1 MDTKSELWYTSF
13 MREETVTQVHT
24 ASSIARS
31 LAADIHSGRY
41 APDEMLP
48 SERDLCEDFTVG
60 RNVVRESLTILQG
73 IGLVDHSKG
82 KRPRVVSPTLSKIME
97 GVGSAAQF
105 FFSGSEGLAH
115 LEQARLFLETSLLR
129 YATEHATNAQIG
141 KLVEAIDVCEES
153 VGEIEAF
160 RDADVRFH
168 RVLAEIPGNPIFTA
182 LHDTFVERL
191 MKNRAVLPD
200 LERHNTASNQEHRE
214 IVSAILDKDSDRA
227 VKILTD
233 HLTRNFGTYFR
244 LAMGR
249 SDVSGSHVTN
259 SNQGENSHE

>member
-1 MDTKSELWYTSF
+1 MASEKS
-13 MREETVTQVHT
+13 

-41 APDEMLP
+41 RPEEMLL
-48 SERDLCEDFTVG
+48 SERGLCEEFSVG
-60 RNVVRESLTILQG
+60 RNVIREAITILHG
-73 IGLVDHSKG
+73 MGLVDHSKG
-82 KRPRVVSPTLSKIME
+82 KRPRVVSPTLSKVME

-141 KLVEAIDVCEES
+141 KLIEAIDDCEQNLGN
-153 VGEIEAF
+153 VDGF

-168 RVLAEIPGNPIFTA
+168 RALSEIPGNPIFTA
-182 LHDTFVERL
+182 LHDTFVEHL
-191 MKNRAVLPD
+191 MKNRALLPD
-200 LERHNTASNQEHRE
+200 FDKRNAASNQEHRA
-214 IVSAILDKDSDRA
+214 IVAAILDKNADQA
-227 VKILTD
+227 IETLTG

-244 LAMGR
+244 LAMEKG
-249 SDVSGSHVTN
+249 SGAQISKSKPREIT
-259 SNQGENSHE
+259 HE